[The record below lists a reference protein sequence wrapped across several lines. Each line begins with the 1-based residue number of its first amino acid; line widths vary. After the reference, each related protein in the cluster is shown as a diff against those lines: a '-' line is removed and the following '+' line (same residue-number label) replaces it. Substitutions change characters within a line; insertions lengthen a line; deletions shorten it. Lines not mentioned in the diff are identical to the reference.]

1 MKTQSNNAEDVKKIL
16 DEVQKLHSNNVL
28 KFGQKKD
35 YVREMLQNIINR
47 YNNIDDKIKLNT
59 QKQQNLIDEMSLPIK
74 KKVEVIGGK
83 KKQKYNKKIKKN
95 KK

>member
-1 MKTQSNNAEDVKKIL
+1 MKTQSNNAEEVKKIL

>member
-1 MKTQSNNAEDVKKIL
+1 MKPQSNNAEEVKKIL

>member
-1 MKTQSNNAEDVKKIL
+1 MKTQSNNAEEVKKIL

-47 YNNIDDKIKLNT
+47 YNHIEGKIRLNT
-59 QKQQNLIDEMSLPIK
+59 QLQQNLVDEIDLPVK
-74 KKVEVIGGK
+74 TKVAGGGK
-83 KKQKYNKKIKKN
+83 KKRKYNKKIKKN

>member
-1 MKTQSNNAEDVKKIL
+1 MTTQSNNAEEVKKIL
-16 DEVQKLHSNNVL
+16 DEVQKLHSANVL